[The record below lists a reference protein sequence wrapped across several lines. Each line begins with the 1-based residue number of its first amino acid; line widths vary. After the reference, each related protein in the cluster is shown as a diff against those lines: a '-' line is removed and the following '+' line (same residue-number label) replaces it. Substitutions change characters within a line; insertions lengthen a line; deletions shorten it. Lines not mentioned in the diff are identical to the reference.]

1 MSDVLFRIVVED
13 AGVNAALKANRDVVK
28 QTNEALKGVT
38 AGTAKYV
45 ELAQTLVK
53 TKVEAAQLR
62 DRQRELN
69 KEFQALRVPTDSLAG
84 LRLEYGK
91 LTSQIANLSRVERES
106 QFGKNLIRNAAN
118 VKKEIDGIEQSVG
131 RFTGNVGN
139 YRDALNGFANLVK
152 SSLGPLAA
160 LAAAQKIIQNN
171 AKISDLVADVAKA
184 ADISIESVNRLADTL
199 EKRLTRTSLADQ
211 LSIAEIGGKLGV
223 AEKDLFGFV
232 DAIDVVNVA
241 LGDQFGGSVEATTD
255 VLGKLRNVLTDIRTD
270 NIGKDIQNIG
280 NALNFLEAQG
290 AASAGTIADFAGRIA
305 GAGRNLGVTSGQ
317 IIGVSATLDELGV
330 NAERGSSAYVRILQ
344 RVAASP
350 AAFAKAAGVSAKDF
364 TTLVNED
371 IAGALN
377 LFLSKINDQK
387 LSNTELQQVLK
398 SLKLGGVGTAETV
411 GKLGQNMELLNRRTE
426 EAGRSLKST
435 DSIQQEFEK
444 KNQTLGAAVQ
454 NLSNAFFNLTTS
466 SSIGGF
472 LSGVISSI
480 TSLITEIALASDIL
494 FDFSGS
500 TEGAAIAQDILTE
513 STDAAAAAIGKETVS
528 TEKNFNLL
536 KSNYATVQQ
545 RQKAIDDLVKVYPTL
560 LTQQQLESAN
570 IEQLNGLQI
579 LATNVLR
586 EQVTERLKI
595 RAKEQIE
602 SEIVQKQLR
611 RAELDATP
619 DRALLGTL
627 TAGETLRNFGTL
639 NPQKLRAD
647 LFAQY
652 SIDIAQLEEQS
663 RKVDENFNR
672 IKVRAE
678 DVLTAAEQDRLDL
691 FRQFN
696 DRGASSGTD
705 LKTPGA
711 PDADSGSNLLTK
723 DPKKTKK
730 DTELVSGSIAFLRE
744 QVEKLKKA
752 IDETPGESK
761 LLKPLLADLSVLEFK
776 LSNAEDKLNAIRNP
790 EKAVSEDQNIL
801 NELAGGVLPGLL
813 PGLSTSQKES
823 AIEFNGDQLAEQEEL
838 QRRIDE
844 SDAEYDKRRRE
855 RAAKAV
861 AEDGKNRKKNLEIM
875 SRSIEQTIE
884 DEEKKRKEMYERIRE
899 TAFKVFAAVF
909 SIANQRIDTE
919 KEKQIEAIDQE
930 YETRI
935 NAAQGNA
942 VLIDQLEKE
951 QAAKREEVE
960 KEANERKK
968 KNAKTEAIIAGAV
981 AFVEALPNI
990 FLAALVAIQTA
1001 AQVAVIDS
1009 QQFAEGG
1016 FTGPGGQKDSTGRRV
1031 AGSYMKGNTRIVYHE
1046 NEYIAPTS
1054 QIQRYPEI
1062 FNFLENDR
1070 KVKNRRFADGGFT
1083 DFVPQVFGQ
1092 PQQVSQTIITTG
1104 FSREQEERI
1113 AATIANE
1120 VRLAVRAGAREG
1132 TSEGASD
1139 ADRLRERQQ
1148 RANEQRLI

>member
-1 MSDVLFRIVVED
+1 MSDVLFRIVIED
-13 AGVNAALKANRDVVK
+13 AGVNAALKANREEVK
-28 QTNEALKGVT
+28 KLNDALKGIT
-38 AGTAKYV
+38 AGTAEYRQLG
-45 ELAQTLVK
+45 EQLLK
-53 TKVEAAQLR
+53 TKVETAQLR

-69 KEFQALRVPTDSLAG
+69 KEFQATRVPTDSLAG

-91 LTSQIANLSRVERES
+91 LTAQITNLSRAERES
-106 QFGKNLIRNAAN
+106 NFGKNLIKNAAS

-139 YRDALNGFANLVK
+139 YSSALNSFVGFVK

-160 LAAAQKIIQNN
+160 LAAAQKIISNN
-171 AKISDLVADVAKA
+171 SAVSDRVADVAKA
-184 ADISIESVNRLADTL
+184 ADISIESVNRLADVL
-199 EKRLTRTSLADQ
+199 EKRLTRTSLLDQ
-211 LSIAEIGGKLGV
+211 LGIAEIGGKLGV
-223 AEKDLFGFV
+223 AEKDLFSFV
-232 DAIDVVNVA
+232 EAVDVVNVA
-241 LGDQFGGSVEATTD
+241 LGDQFGGSVEQTTD
-255 VLGKLRNVLTDIRTD
+255 VIGKLRNVLTDIRTD

-280 NALNFLEAQG
+280 NSLNFLEAQG

-330 NAERGSSAYVRILQ
+330 NAERGASSYVRILQ

-350 AAFAKAAGVSAKDF
+350 AAFAKAAGVSAKEF

-398 SLKLGGVGTAETV
+398 SLKLEGVGTAETV

-454 NLSNAFFNLTTS
+454 NLTNAFFNLTTS

-472 LSGVISSI
+472 LSGVINSI
-480 TSLITEIALASDIL
+480 SSLISEIALASDSL

-500 TEGAAIAQDILTE
+500 TEGAAIAQDILSE
-513 STDAAAAAIGKETVS
+513 ATDAAAAAIGKETVA

-536 KSNYATVQQ
+536 RGNLATQQQ
-545 RQKAIDDLVKVYPTL
+545 RQKAIDELIKVYPTL

-586 EQVTERLKI
+586 DQVTERLKI

-627 TAGETLRNFGTL
+627 TAGETVRNFGTL

-672 IKVRAE
+672 IKIRAE
-678 DVLTAAEQDRLDL
+678 DNLTAAEQDRLDL

-696 DRGASSGTD
+696 DRGVSAGTD
-705 LKTPGA
+705 LKTAGSA
-711 PDADSGSNLLTK
+711 SDSGSNLLNK
-723 DPKKTKK
+723 PPKKTKE
-730 DTELVSGSIAFLRE
+730 DNELVAGSIAFLRD

-752 IDETPGESK
+752 IDQTPGDSK
-761 LLKPLLADLSVLEFK
+761 LLGSFIADLSIAEFK
-776 LSNAEDKLNAIRNP
+776 LSNLEDKINAIKNP
-790 EKAVSEDQNIL
+790 SNVSEDQNIL
-801 NELAGGVLPGLL
+801 NELAGGAAPGRGFDLL
-813 PGLSTSQKES
+813 QSQRES
-823 AIEFNGDQLAEQEEL
+823 AVGFNGDQLAQEEEL

-844 SDAEYDKRRRE
+844 LDSDFDKRKRE

-861 AEDGKNRKKNLEIM
+861 EE
-875 SRSIEQTIE
+875 
-884 DEEKKRKEMYERIRE
+884 EEKKRKEMYERVRDA
-899 TAFKVFAAVF
+899 AFDVFGAVFA
-909 SIANQRIDTE
+909 IANNRIEAE

-930 YETRI
+930 YQTRI
-935 NAAQGNA
+935 EAAQGNA

-951 QAAKREEVE
+951 QAQKREEVE
-960 KEANERKK
+960 KEANEKKK

-1016 FTGPGGQKDSTGRRV
+1016 FTGPGGQRDSTGQRV
-1031 AGSYMKGNTRIVYHE
+1031 AGSYMKRGTRIIYHE
-1046 NEYIAPTS
+1046 NEYIAPTH
-1054 QIQRYPEI
+1054 QLQRYPEL
-1062 FNFLENDR
+1062 FSFLERDR
-1070 KVKNRRFADGGFT
+1070 TKRYADGGYT

-1092 PQQVSQTIITTG
+1092 YAPVQSSVSASAS
-1104 FSREQEERI
+1104 FSREQSEMIGKIIADEVSRRVEAAVERGS
-1113 AATIANE
+1113 ALGVNK
-1120 VRLAVRAGAREG
+1120 G
-1132 TSEGASD
+1132 TRD
-1139 ADRLRERQQ
+1139 LERQNI
-1148 RANEQRLI
+1148 AEQNRQI

>member
-1 MSDVLFRIVVED
+1 MSDVLFRIVIED
-13 AGVNAALKANRDVVK
+13 AGVNAALKANREEVK
-28 QTNEALKGVT
+28 KLNDEIKKVT
-38 AGTAKYV
+38 VGTAEYRQLG
-45 ELAQTLVK
+45 EQLVK

-69 KEFQALRVPTDSLAG
+69 KEFQATRVPTDSLAG
-84 LRLEYGK
+84 LRIEYGK
-91 LTSQIANLSRVERES
+91 LTAQITNLSRAERES
-106 QFGKNLIRNAAN
+106 NFGKNLIKNAAS

-139 YRDALNGFANLVK
+139 YSSALNSFVGFVK

-160 LAAAQKIIQNN
+160 LAAAQKIISNN
-171 AKISDLVADVAKA
+171 SAVSDRVADVAKA
-184 ADISIESVNRLADTL
+184 ADISIESVNRLADVL
-199 EKRLTRTSLADQ
+199 EKRLTRTSLLDQ
-211 LSIAEIGGKLGV
+211 LGIAEIGGKLGV
-223 AEKDLFGFV
+223 AEKDLFSFV
-232 DAIDVVNVA
+232 EAVDVVNVA
-241 LGDQFGGSVEATTD
+241 LGDQFGGSVEQTTD
-255 VLGKLRNVLTDIRTD
+255 VIGKLRNVLTDIRTD

-280 NALNFLEAQG
+280 NSLNFLEAQG

-330 NAERGSSAYVRILQ
+330 NAERGASAYVRILQ

-350 AAFAKAAGVSAKDF
+350 EAFAKAAGVSAKEF

-398 SLKLGGVGTAETV
+398 TLKLEGVGTAETV

-472 LSGVISSI
+472 LSGVIQGI
-480 TSLITEIALASDIL
+480 TSLITEIALASDSL

-500 TEGAAIAQDILTE
+500 TEGAAIAQDILSE
-513 STDAAAAAIGKETVS
+513 ATDAAAAAIGKETVA

-536 KSNYATVQQ
+536 RGNLATQQQ
-545 RQKAIDDLVKVYPTL
+545 RQKAIDELIKVYPTL

-652 SIDIAQLEEQS
+652 SIDIAQLEIQS

-672 IKVRAE
+672 IRIQAE

-711 PDADSGSNLLTK
+711 PAADSGSNLLGDSK
-723 DPKKTKK
+723 GKKKK
-730 DTELVSGSIAFLRE
+730 EVEAVAGSIAFLRE
-744 QVEKLKKA
+744 QVEKLKKQV
-752 IDETPGESK
+752 EGTPGESK
-761 LLKPLLADLSVLEFK
+761 ILDSLILQLKQSEFALAELEARISGIK
-776 LSNAEDKLNAIRNP
+776 NP
-790 EKAVSEDQNIL
+790 VKAVSEDQNIL
-801 NELAGGVLPGLL
+801 NELAGGAAPGSAFN
-813 PGLSTSQKES
+813 LSQSQRES
-823 AIEFNGDQLAEQEEL
+823 AVGFNGDQLAQEEEL

-844 SDAEYDKRRRE
+844 LDSDSDKRKRE

-861 AEDGKNRKKNLEIM
+861 EE
-875 SRSIEQTIE
+875 
-884 DEEKKRKEMYERIRE
+884 EEKKRKEMYERVRDA
-899 TAFKVFAAVF
+899 AFDVFGAVFA
-909 SIANQRIDTE
+909 IANNRIEAE

-935 NAAQGNA
+935 EAAQGNA

-1016 FTGPGGQKDSTGRRV
+1016 
-1031 AGSYMKGNTRIVYHE
+1031 
-1046 NEYIAPTS
+1046 
-1054 QIQRYPEI
+1054 
-1062 FNFLENDR
+1062 
-1070 KVKNRRFADGGFT
+1070 KVKMGRFGGKPHTSGGTRGFFDDGTRVEVEKDEAFFVLNKRASADIRGLSELNARHGGKRFADGGSI
-1083 DFVPQVFGQ
+1083 DFIPQVFGQ
-1092 PQQVSQTIITTG
+1092 YAPVQSSVSASAS
-1104 FSREQEERI
+1104 FSREQSEMIGKIIADEVSRRVEAAVERGS
-1113 AATIANE
+1113 ALGVNK
-1120 VRLAVRAGAREG
+1120 G
-1132 TSEGASD
+1132 TRD
-1139 ADRLRERQQ
+1139 LERQNI
-1148 RANEQRLI
+1148 AEQNRQI

>member
-1 MSDVLFRIVVED
+1 MSDVLFRIVVKD

-199 EKRLTRTSLADQ
+199 EKRLTRTNLADQ

-232 DAIDVVNVA
+232 EAIDVVNVA

-364 TTLVNED
+364 TKLVNED
-371 IAGALN
+371 IAGAVN
-377 LFLSKINDQK
+377 LFLAKINDQD
-387 LSNTELQQVLK
+387 LSNTELQKVLK
-398 SLKLGGVGTAETV
+398 TLKLDGVGTAETV
-411 GKLGQNMELLNRRTE
+411 GKLGQNMALLKERTT
-426 EAGRSLKST
+426 EAGAALKST

-466 SSIGGF
+466 SSIGSF
-472 LSGVISSI
+472 ISGIVQGV
-480 TSLITEIALASDIL
+480 TSLITEISLATDKL
-494 FDFSGS
+494 FDFSGG
-500 TEGAAIAQDILTE
+500 TEGAALAQDILAE
-513 STDAAAAAIGKETVS
+513 SAEKAAEAIGKETVS

-536 KSNYATVQQ
+536 KGNYATQQQ
-545 RQKAIDDLVKVYPTL
+545 RQKAIDDLIKVYPTL

-586 EQVTERLKI
+586 EQVTERLKL

-611 RAELDATP
+611 RAELEATP

-627 TAGETLRNFGTL
+627 TAGETFRNFGTL

-672 IKVRAE
+672 IKIRAE
-678 DVLTAAEQDRLDL
+678 DNLTAAEQDRLDL

-696 DRGASSGTD
+696 DRGVSGIAATD
-705 LKTPGA
+705 KNAPGTGEA
-711 PDADSGSNLLTK
+711 AILDKPSK
-723 DPKKTKK
+723 IKKTK
-730 DTELVSGSIAFLRE
+730 EEAEGAVGSIDFLRE
-744 QVEKLKKA
+744 KIQKLTEA
-752 IDETPGESK
+752 IDKSPEDAK
-761 LLKPLLADLSVLEFK
+761 LLSPLLLQLKQAEF
-776 LSNAEDKLNAIRNP
+776 
-790 EKAVSEDQNIL
+790 
-801 NELAGGVLPGLL
+801 
-813 PGLSTSQKES
+813 
-823 AIEFNGDQLAEQEEL
+823 QLAELQDRLDKLRNPKKALTEDQAIFDALGLPAPTDKGTSLSQREQAVGFTSDAQIQEEEARKQKL
-838 QRRIDE
+838 DE
-844 SDAEYDKRRRE
+844 LDNEYDKRHRE
-855 RAAKAV
+855 RVEK
-861 AEDGKNRKKNLEIM
+861 
-875 SRSIEQTIE
+875 SIE
-884 DEEKKRKEMYERIRE
+884 DEKKKREELKNSIIQAGEEL
-899 TAFKVFAAVF
+899 AAAVF
-909 SIANQRIDTE
+909 QIQANRIDNE
-919 KEKQIEAIDQE
+919 ENKALEALDKEYSKKID
-930 YETRI
+930 
-935 NAAQGNA
+935 AAQGNA
-942 VLIDQLEKE
+942 AAVTQLEKE
-951 QAAKREEVE
+951 QASKREQIE
-960 KEANERKK
+960 KEANEKRKAS
-968 KNAKTEAIIAGAV
+968 AKTEAIIQGAV
-981 AFVEALPNI
+981 AVVKALPNFI
-990 FLAALVAIQTA
+990 LAALAAVTTA
-1001 AQVAVIDS
+1001 AQIAIIDS

-1016 FTGPGGQKDSTGRRV
+1016 FTGPGSNYRDSSGQRV

-1046 NEYIAPTS
+1046 NEYFAPTD
-1054 QIQRYPEI
+1054 QLNRYPEL
-1062 FNFLENDR
+1062 FQWLDR
-1070 KVKNRRFADGGFT
+1070 DRSTKGRSFAGGGFT

-1092 PQQVSQTIITTG
+1092 PQQASQTIITTG

-1113 AATIANE
+1113 AATIAKQ
-1120 VRLAVRAGAREG
+1120 VQLAVREGARAG

-1148 RANEQRLI
+1148 RASEQRLI